1 MEEEIDW
8 FYSHRLYTG
17 PKDEYTFSVLSS
29 PAYKE
34 VMKNNVDLKL
44 SFNDWDVS
52 KEKTLKVSKRA
63 YFSHSKSKA
72 KSDCQVDF
80 DSIHYFLIL
89 S

>member
-34 VMKNNVDLKL
+34 VMKNNVDLEL
-44 SFNDWDVS
+44 SFNNWDVS
-52 KEKTLKVSKRA
+52 KEKTLTEPKRA
-63 YFSHSKSKA
+63 YFSDSESSVRYKYK
-72 KSDCQVDF
+72 CQVNMIVF
-80 DSIHYFLIL
+80 S
-89 S
+89 